1 MKVKVKREDLIE
13 AIQTLQNVIS
23 PRVTLPVLANFLL
36 ETQKDALH
44 MVATD
49 LEIGISK
56 SIPAEIQEEGKIT
69 VPAKRF
75 SEIIKELSPENEI
88 NIAVKKNNSIHL
100 TYGSSFFK
108 LMGIPAEEFPKIP
121 KIEKEED
128 LILNQKELKNMLELT
143 IFAVSR
149 EEARYVLNGIFFDL
163 KEQTLN
169 LVATDGRRLSL
180 VTKNLEKSNPLQ
192 MIVPLKTVQ
201 ELNRLLKEE
210 GEVKIIQSEN
220 QVCFKLDET
229 LIISRL
235 LEGNF
240 PDYQQVIPEEKR
252 IKLKIKKEPLLQAIR
267 RVSLFTTAESI
278 SIKIEVFKDKMVI
291 SKIVPEIGE
300 AREELPIEYAG
311 KELAIGFNPYYLI
324 DVLKN
329 IKEEE
334 IPLELEDV
342 DKPGVIRL
350 ANFIHIVLPMQL
362 V

>member
-1 MKVKVKREDLIE
+1 MKIRVKRENLTE
-13 AIQTLQNVIS
+13 AIQALQNVIS
-23 PRVTLPVLANFLL
+23 TRITLPVLANFLL
-36 ETQKDALH
+36 ETQKDSLR
-44 MVATD
+44 MIATD
-49 LEIGISK
+49 LDIGISK
-56 SIPAEIQEEGKIT
+56 TIPAEIEEEGKIT

-75 SEIIKELSPENEI
+75 SEIIKELSGEKEI
-88 NIAVKKNNSIHL
+88 NISVKKNNSIHIL
-100 TYGSSFFK
+100 YENSFFK

-128 LILNQKELKNMLELT
+128 LVLGQKELKNLLELT

-149 EEARYVLNGIFFDL
+149 EEARYILNGVFFDL
-163 KEQTLN
+163 KEKSLN

-180 VTKNLEKSNPLQ
+180 VTKNIEKPVNFQ
-192 MIVPLKTVQ
+192 MVVPLKTVQ

-220 QVCFKLDET
+220 QVCFKLDDT

-240 PDYQQVIPEEKR
+240 PDYQQVIPPEKKV
-252 IKLKIKKEPLLQAIR
+252 KLKIRREPFLQAIR
-267 RVSLFTTAESI
+267 RVSLFTTAESL

-300 AREELPIEYAG
+300 AREELPIEYGG
-311 KELAIGFNPYYLI
+311 KEIAIGFNPYYLL
-324 DVLKN
+324 DVLKS
-329 IKEEE
+329 IREEE
-334 IPLELEDV
+334 IPWELEDA

-350 ANFIHIVLPMQL
+350 PNFIHIILPMQL